1 MMKGETNL
9 RVLVKNMT
17 PELNPG
23 EYVFCTLDKSDEAGY
38 ADAIG
43 WFREREGTT
52 VILPR
57 EKADELDLAY
67 SFIASWISL
76 RVHSSLAAVGLTAV
90 FSAALAEANISCNVV
105 AAYYH
110 DHIFV
115 AVEDTE
121 KALGALKHLSEND

>member
-1 MMKGETNL
+1 MKGETNL

-23 EYVFCTLDKSDEAGY
+23 EYVFCTLDKSDAVDYSG
-38 ADAIG
+38 AIG
-43 WFREREGTT
+43 WFREKEGIT

-57 EKADELDLAY
+57 RKADELGMTY

-76 RVHSSLAAVGLTAV
+76 RVHSSLEAVGLTAI

-115 AVEDTE
+115 SVGDTE
-121 KALGALKHLSEND
+121 KALGALKHLSENY